1 MALLDSQVSQQV
13 SQFFDGMQ
21 DAVTVEFYAGPEAE
35 MAETFNEL
43 INEVAD
49 LSDLVMVKTTEKA
62 PMLEPGHGGNETIT
76 GPVAELLDN
85 TGNRTGV
92 RFLGIPSGHE
102 FGAFLEALKA
112 VSTHTSGL
120 SDQAREAL
128 ATISKP
134 LHIQVFTTPT

>member
-1 MALLDSQVSQQV
+1 MALLDNQVSQQV
-13 SQFFDGMQ
+13 SQFFQSMQ
-21 DAVTVEFYAGPEAE
+21 DSVTIEFFAGPEAE
-35 MAETFNEL
+35 MAETFSEL

-49 LSDLVMVKTTEKA
+49 LSDLVMVKTTDTA
-62 PMLEPGHGGNETIT
+62 PILEPGHGGNETIT

-85 TGNRTGV
+85 TGRHTGV

-112 VSTHTSGL
+112 VSTHTSTL
-120 SDQAREAL
+120 SEKAREQL
-128 ATISKP
+128 ATIQNP